1 MYYLVMW
8 VLRLGINGTALSRLL
23 GAAFSS
29 SVTLAVGSV
38 LVNVL
43 YSMLFVITLY

>member
-1 MYYLVMW
+1 MW

-29 SVTLAVGSV
+29 SVTLGVWSV
-38 LVNVL
+38 LVNVVYSLL
-43 YSMLFVITLY
+43 YVIKLY